1 MGSHCQ
7 DSSTKVLLM
16 CVERLSALARG
27 LMEHGMSSDTPSAMI
42 SWGTYGRQR
51 SVTAPLEALAKK
63 AQEAGLSSPSIVVLG
78 EVVQLRDQI
87 SWFEKPLLENGSSSL
102 VQKVPLRSFPKDCWK
117 WGQTF

>member
-1 MGSHCQ
+1 
-7 DSSTKVLLM
+7 
-16 CVERLSALARG
+16 
-27 LMEHGMSSDTPSAMI
+27 MI

-87 SWFEKPLLENGSSSL
+87 SWFEKKPLFGKRIVITRPKSLISSNYQISRF
-102 VQKVPLRSFPKDCWK
+102 VEGEVKA
-117 WGQTF
+117 GQ